1 MDAVPTIDLDRITGT
16 RLVTGVDS
24 RGRLTSD
31 PTEAVMG
38 TLELSLTDG
47 TVMSVTFDRP
57 DAIPVGSVAT

>member
-1 MDAVPTIDLDRITGT
+1 MPTIDLDRITGT
-16 RLVTGVDS
+16 RLVAGLDS
-24 RGRLTSD
+24 RGRLTDD
-31 PTEAVMG
+31 PTAAVMG